1 MVLVEV
7 SYNIYLIYI
16 LNNLRIPLNRMKST
30 RRTIGELG
38 VARQNIARR
47 WSASSYSKLPEEPI
61 TNYLDVS

>member
-7 SYNIYLIYI
+7 SYNIIYI